1 MDDIGK
7 HKKGIRKTGSGR
19 KKICTKNP
27 KIVEHGGRKEKQKK
41 LIFMTSYHWEWQ
53 WWNVLGTKY
62 YPNAKGLLICADGG
76 GSTGS
81 RRRGWIISVLD
92 GNSFVR

>member
-1 MDDIGK
+1 MIELLPHGGISDFIYHMDDIGK

-27 KIVEHGGRKEKQKK
+27 KIVERGGRKEKQKK

-53 WWNVLGTKY
+53 W
-62 YPNAKGLLICADGG
+62 
-76 GSTGS
+76 
-81 RRRGWIISVLD
+81 
-92 GNSFVR
+92 